1 MLTKNG
7 VDLVIILIA
16 ETIVNI
22 FIIKSRAVIIVI
34 IITIVSVIIK
44 VRVVIKIKV
53 IIITHKIRFSR
64 PKAFFIVVIV
74 KAVSRLGFTTS
85 LYTIT
90 TAAVLATTESATL
103 ATESVIVVVVFTVTL
118 VLTPQAFETTS
129 AFESKIDSGDIT
141 EASLFNIHANFI

>member
-64 PKAFFIVVIV
+64 TKASFIVVIV

-90 TAAVLATTESATL
+90 TAAVSATAKSATL
-103 ATESVIVVVVFTVTL
+103 ATESVVVVVFMVTL
-118 VLTPQAFETTS
+118 VLMPKAFETTS
-129 AFESKIDSGDIT
+129 AFESKIDSGYFT
-141 EASLFNIHANFI
+141 EACLFNIHANFI